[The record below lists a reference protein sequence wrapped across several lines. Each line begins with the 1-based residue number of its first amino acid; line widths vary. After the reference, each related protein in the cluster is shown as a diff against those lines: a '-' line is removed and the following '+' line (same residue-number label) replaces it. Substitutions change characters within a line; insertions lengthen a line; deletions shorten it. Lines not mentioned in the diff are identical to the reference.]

1 MDYEALMQKA
11 LAEAEQSG
19 EDVPVGAIVV
29 TASGEVI
36 GRAHNNRE
44 ETKDPTGHAEII
56 AIREATAAIDDWRLD
71 GCTLVV
77 TLEPCVMCAGA
88 IVAARIPRVVF
99 GAWDER
105 VGAAGSIYDV
115 LRDSRLGKPVE
126 VIAARR
132 PFDAPGV
139 KRVYYRL
146 QPVVSTL
153 VNKTHQPYDINA
165 GLLAKWQQ
173 KKL

>member
-1 MDYEALMQKA
+1 MNYEALMELA
-11 LAEAEQSG
+11 LAEAAQSG
-19 EDVPVGAIVV
+19 NDVPVGALVV

-44 ETKDPTGHAEII
+44 VTHDPTGHAEII
-56 AIREATAAIDDWRLD
+56 AIREATSFLTDWRLD

-105 VGAAGSIYDV
+105 VGASGSLYDL
-115 LRDSRLGKPVE
+115 LRDGRLGNPVE
-126 VIAARR
+126 VISGVKEKEAAQQLRDFFSARR
-132 PFDAPGV
+132 TSAD
-139 KRVYYRL
+139 
-146 QPVVSTL
+146 
-153 VNKTHQPYDINA
+153 
-165 GLLAKWQQ
+165 
-173 KKL
+173 

>member
-56 AIREATAAIDDWRLD
+56 AIREATAAMDDWRLD

-105 VGAAGSIYDV
+105 VGASGSLYDL
-115 LRDSRLGKPVE
+115 LRDARLGNPVE
-126 VIAARR
+126 VIAGVKEVEASAKLKSFFAARR
-132 PFDAPGV
+132 VQD
-139 KRVYYRL
+139 K
-146 QPVVSTL
+146 
-153 VNKTHQPYDINA
+153 
-165 GLLAKWQQ
+165 
-173 KKL
+173 